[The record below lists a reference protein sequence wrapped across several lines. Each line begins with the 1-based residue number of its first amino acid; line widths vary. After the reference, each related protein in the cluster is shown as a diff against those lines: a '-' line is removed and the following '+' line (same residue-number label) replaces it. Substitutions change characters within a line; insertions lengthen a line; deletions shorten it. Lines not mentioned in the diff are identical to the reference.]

1 MGFLFEGITPITALV
16 FLGLVVV
23 LIILNELTR
32 RSLIISLIMYGILPI
47 VIVILIACKVVDS
60 PSSKTWFGVVKTYS
74 ALIGVWGFMLIRFT
88 KLGKSKFT
96 YIFPVAILGINIIEA
111 IVREIE
117 VFTTYKE
124 LTFDASNI
132 ALLGGN
138 WNILNSIAGLFLLL
152 SMTGW
157 MGIKVAKNKTKDMIW
172 ADQLWFWIIAYDIW
186 NISYC
191 YNCISTRSM
200 YAGVALIVSCTVC
213 EFFIKKGAWLQHRA
227 QTLAIFG
234 MFSLVFDYQSS
245 KLFSIVASN
254 SETAWLTLAI
264 ISIIIN
270 ATVLL
275 YEIYVMIKYKRNPL
289 KVEMYTHLNAYKRN
303 LTLNNLE

>member
-132 ALLGGN
+132 ALLGGS

-270 ATVLL
+270 AAVLL

-303 LTLNNLE
+303 LTLNNL